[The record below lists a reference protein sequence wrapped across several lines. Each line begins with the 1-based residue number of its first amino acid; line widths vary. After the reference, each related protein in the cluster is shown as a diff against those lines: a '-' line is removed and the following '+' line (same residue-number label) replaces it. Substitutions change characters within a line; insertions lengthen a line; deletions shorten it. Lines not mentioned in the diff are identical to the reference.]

1 MNTFRRRFLLIVLL
15 VSILFGLLFLV
26 RFLFVVRT
34 GEMID
39 KVTVQDINLRMLEH
53 AINAYHNDHGRL
65 PLESEFKESLKGYLQ
80 DADILSRARYYCE
93 GNSFVLVAPGRN
105 KKFDTPEGY
114 KNIRAS
120 GTETDD
126 IIEFHQVPEERE
138 QQEE

>member
-1 MNTFRRRFLLIVLL
+1 MTTFGRRLLLIVLL
-15 VSILFGLLFLV
+15 VSISFGLLLLI
-26 RFLFVVRT
+26 RFVFIART

-53 AINAYHNDHGRL
+53 AINTYHNDHGRL
-65 PLESEFKESLKGYLQ
+65 PLESEFKESLKGYVQ
-80 DADILSRARYYCE
+80 DADVLSQARYYCE

-114 KNIRAS
+114 KNIRTS

-126 IIEFHQVPEERE
+126 IIEFHQVPEESG
-138 QQEE
+138 Q